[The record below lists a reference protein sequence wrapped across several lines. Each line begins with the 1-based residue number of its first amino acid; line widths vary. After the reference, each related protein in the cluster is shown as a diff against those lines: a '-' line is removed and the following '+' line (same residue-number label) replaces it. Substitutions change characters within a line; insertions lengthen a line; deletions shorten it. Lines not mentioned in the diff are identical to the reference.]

1 MNSYVLSAV
10 LLIVVITLVPSPTSG
25 LKCWDCNSK
34 TEPKCND
41 PFEAE
46 SMETLKQEC
55 GMLQN
60 TCMKTSAKAKGVSVV
75 TRTCSTKVP
84 GMDDGCKSIGSGGDE
99 GEAANCYCSTELC
112 NGSQGLKTS
121 YVGVLAAFGILGK
134 ILMENFHAL

>member
-1 MNSYVLSAV
+1 
-10 LLIVVITLVPSPTSG
+10 
-25 LKCWDCNSK
+25 
-34 TEPKCND
+34 
-41 PFEAE
+41 
-46 SMETLKQEC
+46 MEQLKQEC

-84 GMDDGCKSIGSGGDE
+84 GTDDGCKSIGSGGDE

-121 YVGVLAAFGILGK
+121 MGVLALGILGK
-134 ILMENFHAL
+134 LIMENFHAL

>member
-1 MNSYVLSAV
+1 MNSYVLSAI
-10 LLIVVITLVPSPTSG
+10 LLIVVSTLVPSPTSG
-25 LKCWDCNSK
+25 VKGWEWTSHS
-34 TEPKCND
+34 EPKCND

-46 SMETLKQEC
+46 SMEQLKQEC

-75 TRTCSTKVP
+75 TRSCSTKAP
-84 GMDDGCKSIGSGGDE
+84 GMDDACKSIGSGGDE

-121 YVGVLAAFGILGK
+121 MGVLAAFGILGK
-134 ILMENFHAL
+134 ILMEYFHAL